1 VDEAIRELAREAGI
15 ANDWVDAAGE
25 PRRVALDPL
34 RSILA
39 ALGFPAASEAD
50 IAESRARLR
59 RSTGDARTFVTAT
72 IGKPVVL
79 PGLSIDRDAPA
90 ELSLETGETKA
101 ITVRAVRG
109 EAVAP
114 PVRAPGYHRLR
125 VAQREITL
133 AVAPPRC
140 LTVGDIAPD
149 ARLWGL
155 AVQLYSLR
163 RPEDDGFGD
172 TGALADLVKRAAR
185 EGADAIALSP
195 THSLFA
201 ADPSHYGPYS
211 PSSRLFLNPLFAD
224 PALVFCAARVAAARD
239 KEPER
244 QHGALIDWP
253 AAARE
258 KYALLRRL
266 FDDFVANDEPLTAD
280 FQSFVRD
287 GGDRLREHALFEALH
302 QHWFG
307 AEQPKWSWSAWPP
320 DWRAPTAPA
329 AVQFATV
336 ENDKI
341 RFHLFLQWMAARSF
355 ASVQRDARNAG
366 MRIGLISDLAIGM
379 NPVGSHAWSRQQDL
393 LLGLNVGAPPDL
405 FNTRGQDW
413 GLTGFSPQALIAN
426 GFEPFIATLRA
437 AMAHAGGVRIDH
449 AMGLARLWL
458 VPQGASAKDGAYL
471 AYPVDDLLRLLAL
484 ESQRHRAVVI
494 AEDLGTV
501 EPAFR
506 KRLAKAGIAG
516 MDVLWF
522 QRRGKSFLAPAR
534 WRRDAVAMTTTH
546 DLPTAAGWWQG
557 ADIATRHALGLVA
570 DEQHEAQERAQDRA
584 ELWRA
589 FRKAGEVSGAQAPA
603 EPRPD
608 DSAPAVDAAIG
619 FTARSPGPLVLI
631 PIEDILGLTEQ
642 PNIPGTIDEHP
653 NWRRR
658 LERLAAEVL
667 GTPDAKRRLAI
678 LRERRK

>member
-25 PRRVALDPL
+25 PRRVAIDPL
-34 RSILA
+34 RRILA
-39 ALGFPAASEAD
+39 ALGLPAASETA

-59 RSTGDARTFVTAT
+59 KAASDARTLVTAT
-72 IGKPVVL
+72 VGKPIAL
-79 PGLSIDRDAPA
+79 TGLSADKDTPA
-90 ELSLETGETKA
+90 ELSLETSETKA
-101 ITVRAVRG
+101 VTVRAMRSG
-109 EAVAP
+109 AVVP
-114 PVRAPGYHRLR
+114 PIHAPGYHRLR
-125 VAQREITL
+125 LANREITL
-133 AVAPPRC
+133 AVAPTRC
-140 LTVGDIAPD
+140 LTVGDVAAD

-163 RPEDDGFGD
+163 RPDDDGFGD
-172 TGALADLVKRAAR
+172 AGALADLVQSAAR

-201 ADPSHYGPYS
+201 ADPAHFGPYS

-224 PALVFCAARVAAARD
+224 PSLVFGAARVAAARGER
-239 KEPER
+239 EPPGP
-244 QHGALIDWP
+244 HSGALIDWP

-266 FDDFVANDEPLTAD
+266 FDDFSLNGGPLTSD

-287 GGDRLREHALFEALH
+287 GGDRLYEHALFEALH

-307 AEQPKWSWSAWPP
+307 ASEPKWNWNDWPA

-329 AVQFATV
+329 LAGFAAT
-336 ENDKI
+336 ERRAI
-341 RFHLFLQWMAARSF
+341 EFHLFLQWLVARSF
-355 ASVQRDARNAG
+355 ASVQQGARDAG

-379 NPVGSHAWSRQQDL
+379 SPGGSHAWSRQQDL

-413 GLTGFSPQALIAN
+413 GLTGFSPQALIAR

-437 AMAHAGGVRIDH
+437 AMQYAGGVRIDH

-458 VPQGASAKDGAYL
+458 VPQGAPARDGAYL
-471 AYPVDDLLRLLAL
+471 AYPVDDLMRLLAL
-484 ESQRHRAVVI
+484 ESHRHRAVVI

-506 KRLAKAGIAG
+506 KRLARAGIAG

-522 QRRGKSFLAPAR
+522 QRRGKSFLAPSR
-534 WRRDAVAMTTTH
+534 WRHAATAMTTTH
-546 DLPTAAGWWQG
+546 DLPTVAGWWQG

-570 DEQHEAQERAQDRA
+570 DEQREAQERAQDRW

-589 FRKAGEVSGAQAPA
+589 FRKAGEACAD

-608 DSAPAVDAAIG
+608 DSAPAVDAAVG
-619 FTARSPGPLVLI
+619 FTARSPAPLALI
-631 PIEDILGLTEQ
+631 PIEDILGLAEQ
-642 PNIPGTIDEHP
+642 PNVPGTIDEHP

-658 LERLAAEVL
+658 LDQPAAQVL
-667 GTPDAKRRLAI
+667 NAPAAQRRLAI
-678 LRERRK
+678 LRERRP